1 MLTRKGAGQTDIERR
16 LRAERP
22 QAPQELL
29 AAVVARIRERPARR
43 TVVRLGLALFTV
55 GAVAVVFASLG
66 GAGYASSAARQV
78 VRKLQT
84 VVQSQ
89 PSTRAAVPMS
99 PSQAQYGPVPVP
111 PYPPPRPTTS
121 PEHLHRRPPT
131 PLAAPVGRRRNSG
144 RKWHGRPG
152 QRTGAADRAADRAAP
167 ARRRRAAS
175 RVRATARRRTATG
188 AELPVTGLSLLLP
201 AGLAILLVGGGSS
214 SGAAAATFPTNQAS
228 RTSNEPPTI
237 HHW

>member
-22 QAPQELL
+22 EAPQELL

-43 TVVRLGLALFTV
+43 TVVRLGLALSTV

-66 GAGYASSAARQV
+66 GAGYASSAAHQV

-84 VVQSQ
+84 VVQSK

-121 PEHLHRRPPT
+121 PASSPPPPPNPT
-131 PLAAPVGRRRNSG
+131 PPPPSVVGGTAGGGGTAGQGSPGTTGSPGTAAAGGVAGESN
-144 RKWHGRPG
+144 G
-152 QRTGAADRAADRAAP
+152 QTQNNG
-167 ARRRRAAS
+167 S
-175 RVRATARRRTATG
+175 
-188 AELPVTGLSLLLP
+188 ELPFTGLSLLLP
-201 AGLAILLVGGGSS
+201 AGLAILLVGGGIFLRRRGRHVSD
-214 SGAAAATFPTNQAS
+214 
-228 RTSNEPPTI
+228 
-237 HHW
+237 